1 MELEELIC
9 EQCDKHWQRTKARG
23 RKPKL
28 CPTCLSSTSLVPVQD
43 DDDIFEEIP
52 IAEEPTPDKTLYK
65 PNSKWQCSACDAKV
79 RIGVGVNVP
88 PVHKCPKRAN
98 RLLSL
103 DLI

>member
-9 EQCDKHWQRTKARG
+9 EQCDKHWHRTKARG

-28 CPTCLSSTSLVPVQD
+28 CPTCLSSTSLPLIEQD
-43 DDDIFEEIP
+43 EDVIEDIPLIQ
-52 IAEEPTPDKTLYK
+52 EPPLEKTLYK
-65 PNSKWQCSACDAKV
+65 PNSQWQCSACGAKV
-79 RIGVGVNVP
+79 RIGVGVNIP